1 MVLPGAASLLAIRY
15 SLYPLSTRP
24 LQRGFEPV
32 VAPEQFPI
40 LGGKARRPE
49 QAEPLRLLG
58 LCAQPRLVCIRS
70 GRGEHGR
77 RIGLQSRKHVVED
90 AGVVDPAAV
99 TELRAEQGDAK
110 GFAPVLIERDQCD
123 ARRQQAVLP
132 KRTGATEIEIEVRA
146 QP

>member
-58 LCAQPRLVCIRS
+58 LRAQSRLVCIRS
-70 GRGEHGR
+70 GRGEDRR
-77 RIGLQSRKHVVED
+77 RIDLQSRKHVVED
-90 AGVVDPAAV
+90 ADVVDPAAV
-99 TELRAEQGDAK
+99 TELRAEQRDAK
-110 GFAPVLIERDQCD
+110 GLAPTLIERDQCD
-123 ARRQQAVLP
+123 ARGQQAVLR
-132 KRTGATEIEIEVRA
+132 KGIGATERHIEVRA